1 MLQHSVTFYQR
12 HSCQIWYPNLPQ
24 TTGIG
29 QNSDG
34 GISDIQISGQSL
46 IKENCHNSRTSDDID
61 IKIRPV
67 TTLEKKNMATS
78 KNWTITSCQQIVTSL
93 FFLRIYG
100 QYAAIQKLNSRR
112 MVYKTSLTVTFYLT
126 KPESR
131 TKKIFNTALIL
142 LL

>member
-1 MLQHSVTFYQR
+1 M
-12 HSCQIWYPNLPQ
+12 
-24 TTGIG
+24 
-29 QNSDG
+29 
-34 GISDIQISGQSL
+34 
-46 IKENCHNSRTSDDID
+46 
-61 IKIRPV
+61 KIRPV